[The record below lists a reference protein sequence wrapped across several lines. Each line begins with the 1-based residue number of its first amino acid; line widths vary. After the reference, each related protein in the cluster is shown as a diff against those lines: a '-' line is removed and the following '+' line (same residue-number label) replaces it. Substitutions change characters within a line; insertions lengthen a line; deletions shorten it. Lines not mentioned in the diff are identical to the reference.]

1 MWWRHNKFYRHAKA
15 KRVQHHQTKHT
26 MYAKENSL
34 GQKEKTT
41 TRNKKKHCEMKKFI
55 GRSKHIMK
63 VGNHEV
69 SREVKKQK

>member
-1 MWWRHNKFYRHAKA
+1 
-15 KRVQHHQTKHT
+15 

-63 VGNHEV
+63 VGNHV
-69 SREVKKQK
+69 VGKLKNKSSKNHHYPH